1 MPKQTLKRI
10 IWLLCLWAALTAC
23 KDKVEITEAVRPIK
37 TMTVSEQATGQTLKF
52 SGLAA
57 AVDSS
62 DLSFQVGG
70 QVASVKVDIGDRV
83 KKGELLAALDP
94 EPYQLEVDAIQAEL
108 AKAKDQVNESRSQY
122 DRQKRIYDQ
131 GAGVKSH
138 LDIADYNLKAAESA
152 IDFQVARLDQA
163 KRNLRKT
170 KLLSPYD
177 GTIAWRSMQP
187 NEEVKVGQK
196 VFEIDATGEMEVQ
209 LAVSETI
216 IDRLHIDDAVTITFP
231 TLPGEST
238 KGRIAFI
245 GSAAVQANAFPVKV
259 ALVDPNEKVRPGMS
273 AEANFTIKAE
283 NREAGYTIPI
293 QAILPAPDANQ
304 GYAFVYDPQTS
315 MVKKTPIRFQGTE
328 RKNPIVTDGLS
339 AGDIIAVAGVS
350 FLADGMKVKQ
360 MQQQGN

>member
-1 MPKQTLKRI
+1 
-10 IWLLCLWAALTAC
+10 
-23 KDKVEITEAVRPIK
+23 
-37 TMTVSEQATGQTLKF
+37 
-52 SGLAA
+52 
-57 AVDSS
+57 
-62 DLSFQVGG
+62 
-70 QVASVKVDIGDRV
+70 
-83 KKGELLAALDP
+83 
-94 EPYQLEVDAIQAEL
+94 
-108 AKAKDQVNESRSQY
+108 
-122 DRQKRIYDQ
+122 
-131 GAGVKSH
+131 
-138 LDIADYNLKAAESA
+138 
-152 IDFQVARLDQA
+152 
-163 KRNLRKT
+163 
-170 KLLSPYD
+170 
-177 GTIAWRSMQP
+177 
-187 NEEVKVGQK
+187 
-196 VFEIDATGEMEVQ
+196 
-209 LAVSETI
+209 
-216 IDRLHIDDAVTITFP
+216 VTITFP